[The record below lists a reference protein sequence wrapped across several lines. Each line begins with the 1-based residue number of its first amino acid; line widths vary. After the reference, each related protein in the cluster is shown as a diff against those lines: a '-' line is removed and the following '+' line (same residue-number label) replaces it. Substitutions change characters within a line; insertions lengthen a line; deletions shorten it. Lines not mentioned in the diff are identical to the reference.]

1 MCLCHWNEDKDTALF
16 VKCFET
22 HSWQTER
29 LLLNTNATLSFVLS
43 PSAHSCYIL
52 RLPCVLLQQKSTVY
66 RFRTRTLFP
75 NSCRDVGP
83 SCGWWVVMQ
92 LCSRSRAGRSP
103 ATLAASQP
111 NGNDSE
117 DAPELHHRGGIPL
130 YPQDSQP
137 VPYQQEKPSWEL
149 YRQCRK

>member
-29 LLLNTNATLSFVLS
+29 LLLNTNATLTVLFFHLVLAPVTYLCS
-43 PSAHSCYIL
+43 PASCYSRNQLFI
-52 RLPCVLLQQKSTVY
+52 
-66 RFRTRTLFP
+66 FRTRTLFP

-83 SCGWWVVMQ
+83 SCGWWVIMQ
-92 LCSRSRAGRSP
+92 LCSPSRAGRSP

-130 YPQDSQP
+130 YLQDSQP